1 VIRMHTSSFSER
13 GMALVSSLLLLLVLT
28 MLGVGMFRSFGLQE
42 RIAGNTRE
50 RQRALHAAIVGQS
63 YAEWW
68 LRVNNGA
75 NAGQGNTCAAGVV
88 TTVSLP
94 GTPPLICTNALASP
108 EQVPWGTGTYNAYTP
123 NGMPIAAAGTIDA
136 YQKEPRFYIQFIS
149 GFYDKATNTQ
159 TNNYLI
165 DSHGTAGSTN
175 TVAVVED
182 AFSVNVTYTA
192 ETNNTTNVNDGLQ

>member
-1 VIRMHTSSFSER
+1 MHASSLHQR

-75 NAGQGNTCAAGVV
+75 NAGQGNTCASGV

-94 GTPPLICTNALASP
+94 GTPPLICTNAL
-108 EQVPWGTGTYNAYTP
+108 
-123 NGMPIAAAGTIDA
+123 
-136 YQKEPRFYIQFIS
+136 
-149 GFYDKATNTQ
+149 
-159 TNNYLI
+159 
-165 DSHGTAGSTN
+165 
-175 TVAVVED
+175 
-182 AFSVNVTYTA
+182 
-192 ETNNTTNVNDGLQ
+192 

>member
-1 VIRMHTSSFSER
+1 
-13 GMALVSSLLLLLVLT
+13 MALVSSLLLLLVLT

-75 NAGQGNTCAAGVV
+75 NAGQGSTCATGA
-88 TTVSLP
+88 TTISLP
-94 GTPPLICTNALASP
+94 GTPPLICTNALATP
-108 EQVPWGTGTYNAYTP
+108 EQVPWGTYDSYTP
-123 NGMPIAAAGTIDA
+123 AVGTTAMNIASAGTIDA
-136 YQKEPRFYIQFIS
+136 YAREPRFYIQFIS
-149 GFYDKATNTQ
+149 GFYHSESNTQ

-165 DSHGTAGSTN
+165 DSHGTAGSLN

-192 ETNNTTNVNDGLQ
+192 ETNNTINVNDGLK